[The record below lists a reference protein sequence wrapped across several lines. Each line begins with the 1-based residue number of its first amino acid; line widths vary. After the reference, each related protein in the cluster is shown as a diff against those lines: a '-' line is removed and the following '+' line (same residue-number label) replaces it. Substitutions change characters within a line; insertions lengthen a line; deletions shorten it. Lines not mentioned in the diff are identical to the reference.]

1 MKKMM
6 KQFFV
11 AVVASAAFTA
21 CSDSNYVGEESET
34 PSQFANQA
42 MNTAILTDVNG
53 QQLSS
58 VSGDFGNGGRG
69 KACTV
74 CTVNRDLIVAVHV
87 FSGFHAQIK
96 ADASLQTNEIQ

>member
-11 AVVASAAFTA
+11 AVVALAAFTA

-53 QQLSS
+53 QQRTLRPMESGILIPTTTWSS
-58 VSGDFGNGGRG
+58 LLPAIMVVA
-69 KACTV
+69 AC
-74 CTVNRDLIVAVHV
+74 
-87 FSGFHAQIK
+87 
-96 ADASLQTNEIQ
+96 ASQL